1 LAMEKS
7 ETVSD
12 GRSSIGILLVDD
24 HPLVRKGI
32 AGLVADQPD
41 MYIVGEAANGR
52 EAIEQFR
59 LHRPAITLMDLQ
71 MPELGG
77 IDAMIAIR
85 GEFPEAAIIV
95 LTTYA
100 GDVAVLRALK
110 AGARAYLL
118 KSTLHKELLDS
129 IRAVHAGKRTLSP
142 ELSFQ
147 LAEHAGHDALTAGE
161 VSVLSLIAEGNS
173 NKQIGRRLGLTED
186 TVKNRVKSILSK
198 LGAEDRTQA
207 VMIGLRRG
215 IIELR

>member
-1 LAMEKS
+1 MEKS
-7 ETVSD
+7 ATLTG

-59 LHRPAITLMDLQ
+59 IHRPAITLMDLQ

-118 KSTLHKELLDS
+118 KNTLHKELLDS
-129 IRAVHAGKRTLSP
+129 IRAVYAGKRTLSP

-147 LAEHAGHDALTAGE
+147 LAEHAGHDALTPGE
-161 VSVLSLIAEGNS
+161 VSVLSLTAEGNS
-173 NKQIGRRLGLTED
+173 NKQIGRRLSLTED

-215 IIELR
+215 ILELR